1 MSIYQQHL
9 ENYKATKFANRGQLD
24 TIMAVKHHIDEHY
37 QEELN
42 LDVLST
48 EGFVSKYHMLRLFKK
63 YHGQTPSQYL
73 TDKRLE
79 KAKELLK
86 SGASVTET
94 CYAVGFKSLGSFSA
108 LFKRRNSI
116 SPKKF
121 QKRAI
126 LKK

>member
-9 ENYKATKFANRGQLD
+9 ENYKAKKFANQGQLD
-24 TIMAVKHHIDEHY
+24 TIMAVKHHIDDHY

-48 EGFVSKYHMLRLFKK
+48 EGFVSKFHMLRLFKK

-73 TDKRLE
+73 TDKRLAV
-79 KAKELLK
+79 AKELLK
-86 SGASVTET
+86 TGASVTET

-108 LFKRRNSI
+108 LFKRRNNI
-116 SPKKF
+116 SPKEF
-121 QKRAI
+121 QKRAT

>member
-1 MSIYQQHL
+1 
-9 ENYKATKFANRGQLD
+9 
-24 TIMAVKHHIDEHY
+24 MAVKYHIDDHF

-48 EGFVSKYHMLRLFKK
+48 EGFVSKFHMLRLFKK

-73 TDKRLE
+73 TGKRLE

-86 SGASVTET
+86 TGASVTET

-108 LFKRRNSI
+108 LFKRRNNI
-116 SPKKF
+116 SPKEF
-121 QKRAI
+121 QKRAT